1 MCGYSKA
8 IKLCLLEYLMLVFM
22 HTLYAFIS
30 NVNTGMFVL
39 AFSSIILAVTVFF
52 AMIVK
57 NEKVV
62 IALITVS
69 SIMATTIIGYKLDT
83 LALAIVIFV
92 VMSTTTALLVKTS
105 YVVYVSIATTL
116 ALIAY
121 AIFAPEA
128 ILKGIS
134 SLLLYALYIVAYII
148 FEINLFV
155 IIYYVRRYMHDIE
168 IKTAEA
174 ESAKESKDIFLAN
187 MSHDVRTPMNAICGM
202 AELTLRE
209 KDLPKEARE
218 NIESISNSGKV
229 LISIVNDILDYT
241 KLENG
246 NVEIIPV
253 VYSMRNL
260 VKGIEEMVPIRMDD
274 KRLTLETH
282 IQEDLPDVYIG
293 DEVRLRQI
301 LFNLLSNAIKYT
313 ENGFVTLDIS
323 GISDGGFVDFTI
335 TVTDNGIG
343 IKKEDIPKI
352 FNSFQHVDSHRNRET
367 SGTGLGLCIV
377 KKLLDLMGGSISV
390 ESTYGVGSK
399 FTVKISQKISEETA
413 EKTESDDEAKNEPKV
428 NAPEGR
434 VLVVDDNKVNLKVA
448 QGLLKTFNL
457 TVDIASS
464 GHEGLEILKERKD
477 YDIIFIDHMMPELD
491 GIDTL
496 KLIRADESEYMK
508 RVPIIALT
516 ANVGTG
522 VREMFISS
530 GFNDYVP
537 KPIDMKWLNGIL
549 RKYLPEDKIKM

>member
-39 AFSSIILAVTVFF
+39 AFSSIILAVTAFF

-62 IALITVS
+62 IAFITVS

-174 ESAKESKDIFLAN
+174 ESAKESKDIFLDN

-323 GISDGGFVDFTI
+323 GISEGGFVDLTI

>member
-8 IKLCLLEYLMLVFM
+8 IRLCLLEYLALLFM
-22 HTLYAFIS
+22 HTLYAFIKDTD
-30 NVNTGMFVL
+30 TGMFIL
-39 AFSSIILAVTVFF
+39 GFSASILAVTAFF
-52 AMIVK
+52 ALIVK
-57 NEKVV
+57 KEKVV
-62 IALITVS
+62 IAFITVS
-69 SIMATTIIGYKLDT
+69 SIIATTVIGYKLDT
-83 LALAIVIFV
+83 LALAIVIYV
-92 VMSTTTALLVKTS
+92 VMSTTTALLVNTS
-105 YVVYVSIATTL
+105 YIAYVSATTTL

-121 AIFAPEA
+121 AVFVPDS
-128 ILKGIS
+128 ILKGIAS
-134 SLLLYALYIVAYII
+134 IWLYALYIVAYLI
-148 FEINLFV
+148 FEVNLFV
-155 IIYYVRRYMHDIE
+155 IIYYVRKYMQDIE
-168 IKTAEA
+168 LKTAEA
-174 ESAKESKDIFLAN
+174 ESAKESKDVFLAN

-209 KDLPKEARE
+209 KDLPETARE

-253 VYSMRNL
+253 VYSLRNL
-260 VKGIEEMVPIRMDD
+260 VKGIEDMVPIRMDD

-313 ENGFVTLDIS
+313 ENGFIILDIK
-323 GISDGGFVDFTI
+323 GVNEGGFVDFTI

-343 IKKEDIPKI
+343 IKKEDIPKV
-352 FNSFQHVDSHRNRET
+352 FNSFQHIDSRRNSET
-367 SGTGLGLCIV
+367 AGTGLGLCIA
-377 KKLLDLMGGSISV
+377 KKLLDLMGGTITV

-399 FTVKISQKISEETA
+399 FTVRISQKISNELRKEPMDEE
-413 EKTESDDEAKNEPKV
+413 EIKSEPKV
-428 NAPEGR
+428 SAPEGR
-434 VLVVDDNKVNLKVA
+434 VLVIDDNKVNLKVA

-464 GHEGLEILKERKD
+464 GRDGLEILEDHKD

-491 GIDTL
+491 GVDTL
-496 KLIRADESEYMK
+496 KLIRAEDSEYMK
-508 RVPIIALT
+508 KVPIIALT

-549 RKYLPEDKIKM
+549 RKYLPEDKIK